1 METPGRRVRKRGR
14 TADRPDRH
22 LPPKRA
28 KLLLEMQSPNGRGE
42 RINSFALVS
51 YLPDPLADFLNRL
64 RRELAPHS
72 LAKAHVTVLP
82 PRPLIGSPEEAWRQ
96 MQQSLQDF
104 QPFHVELGEVAIF
117 PVSQAIYLS
126 IQSGAEELGR
136 MHSALNVDG
145 LALAEPF
152 EYRPHLTLA
161 QDLPPEQIASGMR
174 LAAERW
180 GAFAYPRGFTVDT
193 LTFVQNTLENRWAD
207 LAAVDLASHVT
218 T

>member
-1 METPGRRVRKRGR
+1 M
-14 TADRPDRH
+14 
-22 LPPKRA
+22 L
-28 KLLLEMQSPNGRGE
+28 SPNGRGE

-51 YLPDPLADFLNRL
+51 YLPDPLADYLNRL
-64 RRELAPHS
+64 RYELAPHC

-82 PRPLIGSPEEAWRQ
+82 PRPLTGSPDEAWQQ

-104 QPFHVELGEVAIF
+104 QPFHVELAEVAIF
-117 PVSQAIYLS
+117 PISQAIY
-126 IQSGAEELGR
+126 IAIKSGAQELGR

-145 LALAEPF
+145 LAFDEPF

-161 QDLPPEQIASGMR
+161 QDLPPEQIARGME

-180 GAFAYPRGFTVDT
+180 GEFPYPRGFTVDR
-193 LTFVQNTLENRWAD
+193 LTFVQNTLENLWAD
-207 LAAVDLASHVT
+207 LAAMDLASHVT